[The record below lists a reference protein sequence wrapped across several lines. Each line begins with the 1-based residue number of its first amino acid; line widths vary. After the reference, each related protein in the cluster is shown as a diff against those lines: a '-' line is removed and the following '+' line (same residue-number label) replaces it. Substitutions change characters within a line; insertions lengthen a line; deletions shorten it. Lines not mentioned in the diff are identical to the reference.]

1 MTGQYDPWTNA
12 RFGFPRK
19 DAPAFQREWKPMN
32 SSGVQLTTVNTD
44 AQTVVKATSS
54 VGASGTIY
62 IWGMCLCTTST
73 NAQAIA
79 VKDDE
84 DNTITSM
91 VATANGPYFLQ
102 LSTPIQVPI
111 NSKLRM
117 ERLTATGATADT
129 YCTINYTS
137 AQLNYEP

>member
-1 MTGQYDPWTNA
+1 MPQFDPWNNK

-19 DAPAFQREWKPMN
+19 DAPAFQREWKTMS
-32 SSGVQLTTVNTD
+32 SSGVALTTLTTD

-54 VGASGTIY
+54 VGVSGTIY
-62 IWGMCLCTTST
+62 IWGISFCTAST

-79 VKDDE
+79 IKDDE
-84 DNTITSM
+84 DNTITSV
-91 VATANGPYFLQ
+91 VASANGPYFLQ
-102 LSTPIQVPI
+102 LSTPIKVPI

-117 ERLTATGATADT
+117 ERLTTLNANANT

-137 AQLNYEP
+137 ARLNYES

>member
-1 MTGQYDPWTNA
+1 MPRFDPWNNK

-19 DAPAFQREWKPMN
+19 DAPAFQREWMPIS
-32 SSGVQLTTVNTD
+32 SSGVQLTTITTD
-44 AQTVVKATSS
+44 AQTLVKATSS
-54 VGASGTIY
+54 VGVSGTLY
-62 IWGMCLCTTST
+62 IWGMSLCTTST

-79 VKDDE
+79 IKDDE
-84 DNTITSM
+84 DNTITSV

-117 ERLTATGATADT
+117 ERLTAANADADT

-137 AQLNYEP
+137 ARLNYES

>member
-1 MTGQYDPWTNA
+1 MVPKFDPWTNA

-19 DAPAFQREWKPMN
+19 DAPAFQREWMPLS
-32 SSGVQLTTVNTD
+32 SSGVQLTTINTNP
-44 AQTVVKATSS
+44 QTIVKATSS
-54 VGASGTIY
+54 VGVSGTLY
-62 IWGMCLCTTST
+62 IWGMSLCTTST

-84 DNTITSM
+84 GNTITSM

-111 NSKLRM
+111 NSKLTM
-117 ERLTATGATADT
+117 ERLTAAGATADT

-137 AQLNYEP
+137 ARLNYES